1 MLSYEV
7 FSFYVL
13 LMFAKIL
20 LRIFTAI
27 LMRNI
32 GRQFLGSVST
42 GNSSLIQSIV
52 RMIDLFLKILNE
64 GLVAC

>member
-27 LMRNI
+27 FMRNT

>member
-32 GRQFLGSVST
+32 GQQFLGSVST